1 LALGLGQMVEEDFE
15 VLLGSEA
22 GHGGILERFQS
33 RCPRRTPPMTMK
45 PS

>member
-22 GHGGILERFQS
+22 GHSGILDRF
-33 RCPRRTPPMTMK
+33 PRKCVVGPH
-45 PS
+45 S

>member
-22 GHGGILERFQS
+22 GHRRILERFA
-33 RCPRRTPPMTMK
+33 
-45 PS
+45 